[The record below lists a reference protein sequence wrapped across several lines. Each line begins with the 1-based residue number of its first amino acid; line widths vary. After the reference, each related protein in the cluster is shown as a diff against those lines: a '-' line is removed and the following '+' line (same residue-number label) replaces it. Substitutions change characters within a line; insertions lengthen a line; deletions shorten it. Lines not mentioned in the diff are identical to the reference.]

1 MIRDSGNDSALEYGI
16 PLEQSPPR
24 KIGRYVI
31 QQELGR
37 GAMGIVYQAQDP
49 AIGRT
54 VAVKSIKIGEIADP
68 REQQKVKDRIFR
80 EAQSAGVLSHP
91 HIVTIY
97 DIQEEGDVAYIF
109 MEYIEGSTLEKILL
123 DETPPGKEQILT
135 LLRQTAA
142 AMDFAH
148 SKGIVHRDI
157 KPANIM
163 VRQDWTAKI
172 ADFGIAKMQSQ
183 ALTQTGL
190 VVGTPNYMSPE
201 QIQGKPVDGKADQFS
216 LGVIAYEVMTGE
228 KPFVADSLPTLL
240 FKLVGEPAMAAVRLN
255 PTLDVSID
263 AVLQKALSKDPAQ
276 RWDSCS
282 AFVAALEEQCR
293 RHPTWTTQTRGQAL
307 TAATAAIAAVP
318 VPVVASTPTPT
329 PAPAPVAAPA
339 PAPKPMAPT
348 PVARPVPPPPERV
361 ERSQPVPPAPAP
373 KGTNTMVMAAVG
385 VVALLAI
392 GFGAMK
398 FLGGGEKVASTPP
411 TETTDVPVAPP
422 LPKSFGSSPKAEGKA
437 VAVPSTPPPVS
448 PDPGKDAAGPA
459 KGMVTVNIR
468 STPPGAKVI
477 VDDGK
482 AEPCTAPCTLEL
494 PSGRHVLVAQLDKYE
509 TANKIFMLPA
519 EAQLNLTLRRQTG
532 TVAVSSSPSG
542 AQILVDGIEYPE
554 KTPAILTLPVGRH
567 KLTVTLPGRGE
578 KSREFNVDDGAQ
590 LDYSVNFGGN

>member
-1 MIRDSGNDSALEYGI
+1 
-16 PLEQSPPR
+16 
-24 KIGRYVI
+24 
-31 QQELGR
+31 
-37 GAMGIVYQAQDP
+37 MGVVYQAQDP

-68 REQQKVKDRIFR
+68 REQQRIKDRIFR

-97 DIQEEGDVAYIF
+97 DIQEEGDIAYIF

-123 DETPPGKEQILT
+123 DEKPPEKEQILN

-163 VRQDWTAKI
+163 VRRDWTAKI

-183 ALTQTGL
+183 SLTQTGL

-282 AFVAALEEQCR
+282 AFIAALEEQCR
-293 RHPTWTTQTRGQAL
+293 RHPNWTTQTRGQAL
-307 TAATAAIAAVP
+307 TAATEAIAAVP
-318 VPVVASTPTPT
+318 PAAPVFAPAPLPAPVPVAAVPPAPTPK
-329 PAPAPVAAPA
+329 PAPA
-339 PAPKPMAPT
+339 
-348 PVARPVPPPPERV
+348 PVARPVPPAPERI
-361 ERSQPVPPAPAP
+361 ERPQPSPPAPAP
-373 KGTNTMVMAAVG
+373 KGNNTMIIAAAG
-385 VVALLAI
+385 LVALLVI

-398 FLGGGEKVASTPP
+398 FMGGREEATPTTT
-411 TETTDVPVAPP
+411 TENGDVPVAPP
-422 LPKSFGSSPKAEGKA
+422 LPKSFDSTPKANTKA
-437 VAVPSTPPPVS
+437 PETPPTNTPVPS
-448 PDPGKDAAGPA
+448 DPGTNVPGPA
-459 KGMVTVNIR
+459 KGLVAVNIR

-482 AEPCTAPCTLEL
+482 AEPCTAPCTLDL
-494 PSGRHVLVAQLDKYE
+494 PAGRHVLIAQLDKYE

-519 EAQLNLTLRRQTG
+519 EAQLNITLRRQTG
-532 TVAVSSSPSG
+532 TVAVSSNPVG

-554 KTPAILTLPVGRH
+554 KTPAILTLPIGRH
-567 KLTVTLPGRGE
+567 KVTVTLPGRGE